1 MQKKLNLTF
10 LVSMYTSHMSFQ
22 MLSSSETL
30 PISFTPKIHA
40 WLFVRTRKSS
50 IAGDASSIVLKQ
62 PEKKK
67 YCHGMVSESL
77 SDIIFACE
85 KEYDSSRSTENR
97 SHLKVNRL

>member
-1 MQKKLNLTF
+1 
-10 LVSMYTSHMSFQ
+10 MYTSHMSFQ

-62 PEKKK
+62 PEKKNIAMEW
-67 YCHGMVSESL
+67 CPSRPAISSL
-77 SDIIFACE
+77 HVRKNMILPDPQ
-85 KEYDSSRSTENR
+85 KTE
-97 SHLKVNRL
+97 VT